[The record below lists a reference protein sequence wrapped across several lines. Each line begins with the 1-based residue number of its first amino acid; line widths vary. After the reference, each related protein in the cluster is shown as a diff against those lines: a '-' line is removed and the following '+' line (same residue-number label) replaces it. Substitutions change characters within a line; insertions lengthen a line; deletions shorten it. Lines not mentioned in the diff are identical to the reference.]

1 MNTAHPQSIITN
13 ARTGRKLSRNRRR
26 SHLGDPAI
34 AICAIAFWFAVAV
47 AIAIIISI
55 VS

>member
-1 MNTAHPQSIITN
+1 MSYPQSIVTN

-26 SHLGDPAI
+26 SHLGRPAI
-34 AICAIAFWFAVAV
+34 ALLVIAFWCAV
-47 AIAIIISI
+47 AIIISI